1 MGEYVRV
8 TSCLTVGAPLSHQGQ
23 DPVHCGAPE
32 RDDIIP
38 TPPHPTPHYTPH
50 HPRALS
56 LSLVLSLALNGSRL
70 AERTESAVSWG
81 LPEASALPRAPCLL
95 LRSLSLL
102 REERGQCRV
111 TDRRLAPLVNPDLE
125 LSVTEKKTT
134 SVVDWV

>member
-56 LSLVLSLALNGSRL
+56 LSLSFSRSLSMEAGWLRGLKVLYHGDS
-70 AERTESAVSWG
+70 
-81 LPEASALPRAPCLL
+81 PKP
-95 LRSLSLL
+95 LRSLGLPVFCYEASLF
-102 REERGQCRV
+102 
-111 TDRRLAPLVNPDLE
+111 
-125 LSVTEKKTT
+125 SVRSGVSAE
-134 SVVDWV
+134 